1 MLPVDVMCSEWMCT
15 LEAVS
20 STEYPV
26 PGKTIPPPV
35 DLLAT
40 ESFVIPPPERQG
52 AAEESRSSVLG
63 TRYSQL
69 APALRLG
76 LRYVC
81 GLREEAGQALGRER
95 MQAPFT
101 SIHDLSQRVPRLGRA
116 EPPLS

>member
-15 LEAVS
+15 LEALS
-20 STEYPV
+20 STEYRV
-26 PGKTIPPPV
+26 PGKTIPTPV

-52 AAEESRSSVLG
+52 AEESRSSVLG

-76 LRYVC
+76 LRYVR
-81 GLREEAGQALGRER
+81 GLREEAAQALVRQR
-95 MQAPFT
+95 TLAPFP
-101 SIHDLSQRVPRLGRA
+101 SLPH
-116 EPPLS
+116 

>member
-15 LEAVS
+15 LEALS

-26 PGKTIPPPV
+26 PGKTIPTPV

-52 AAEESRSSVLG
+52 AAEESCSSVLG

-76 LRYVC
+76 LRYVR
-81 GLREEAGQALGRER
+81 GLRAEAGQALVRER
-95 MQAPFT
+95 MQARFIP
-101 SIHDLSQRVPRLGRA
+101 IHELTPRVTG
-116 EPPLS
+116 